1 MNNLPIDFY
10 FQEDKQNNFNALRL
24 LASIFVIYGHSFPIV
39 GSVERDFF
47 LEYFHYKFIG
57 GLAVDIFFVIS
68 GFLVAHSYLINSKK
82 YFILSRILRI
92 FPGLVV
98 CILITTFLLGPLL
111 TTSNNY
117 FNNNLTWKYFYNNSF
132 LITTEYYLP
141 GVFTSLPNAA
151 VNGSLWSLPLEFR
164 LYIAVFLCGTF
175 SLLKSIRFNLIFFV
189 LIIYLSF
196 NIGKFPI
203 LVQYE
208 NWVNSSFLFFIGV
221 FYYLNRKLIRL
232 NFLIFLT
239 LIIFNLLF
247 VDTVY
252 FKYIYIL

>member
-1 MNNLPIDFY
+1 
-10 FQEDKQNNFNALRL
+10 
-24 LASIFVIYGHSFPIV
+24 
-39 GSVERDFF
+39 
-47 LEYFHYKFIG
+47 
-57 GLAVDIFFVIS
+57 
-68 GFLVAHSYLINSKK
+68 
-82 YFILSRILRI
+82 
-92 FPGLVV
+92 
-98 CILITTFLLGPLL
+98 
-111 TTSNNY
+111 
-117 FNNNLTWKYFYNNSF
+117 
-132 LITTEYYLP
+132 
-141 GVFTSLPNAA
+141 
-151 VNGSLWSLPLEFR
+151 
-164 LYIAVFLCGTF
+164 
-175 SLLKSIRFNLIFFV
+175 LLKSIRFNLIFFV